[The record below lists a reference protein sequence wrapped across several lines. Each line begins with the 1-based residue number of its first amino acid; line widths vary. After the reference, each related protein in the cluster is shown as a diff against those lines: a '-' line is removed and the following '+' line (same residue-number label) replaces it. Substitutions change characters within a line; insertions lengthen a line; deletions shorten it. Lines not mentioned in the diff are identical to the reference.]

1 MRLHWISLYFRKS
14 VHKQYG
20 DRVYIETFNT
30 KISLCYSRARI
41 ADLVQKLPFRL
52 DEWGIKV

>member
-1 MRLHWISLYFRKS
+1 MRLQWISLYLREA

-20 DRVYIETFNT
+20 DHVYIQTFNT

-41 ADLVQKLPFRL
+41 ADLV
-52 DEWGIKV
+52 

>member
-1 MRLHWISLYFRKS
+1 MRLHWISLYSRKA

-20 DRVYIETFNT
+20 DRVYILTFNT

-41 ADLVQKLPFRL
+41 ADLV
-52 DEWGIKV
+52 